1 VATKRKAVPGA
12 ARKPRVLILN
22 GPNLNLL
29 GSREVGIY
37 GRLTLADIEAAVRR
51 EADGLGVDVAFVQS
65 NCEGALVDAIQQA
78 RGRFDA
84 IVFNPAAYTHTSVA
98 LRDAI
103 AAVAPLPVIEVH
115 ISNVYAR
122 PDEFRHHSMTAPVCV
137 GQISGFGATGYL
149 LGLRAA
155 LACIGTSAQ

>member
-1 VATKRKAVPGA
+1 VATKRKAAPGA

-155 LACIGTSAQ
+155 LACIGASAQ

>member
-1 VATKRKAVPGA
+1 MATKRKAVPGA

-65 NCEGALVDAIQQA
+65 NCEGALVDAIHEA
-78 RGRFDA
+78 AGWADG
-84 IVFNPAAYTHTSVA
+84 IVINAGAYTHYSYA
-98 LRDAI
+98 LRDALSS
-103 AAVAPLPVIEVH
+103 VALPAIEVH
-115 ISNVYAR
+115 LSNIYAR
-122 PDEFRHHSMTAPVCV
+122 EPFRHESVIAPVCR
-137 GQISGFGATGYL
+137 GQICV
-149 LGLRAA
+149 LG
-155 LACIGTSAQ
+155 